1 MTIRPNKVALS
12 VVLALGMAAATN
24 QALAQQTAAPAANT
38 AAEEDIEVISIS
50 RKRPESIQEVPIA
63 TTALSEKD
71 IESAGIVRTG
81 DFISL
86 MSVLLMLAT
95 SVIPRSIS
103 AALSPPETPNRPLL
117 TWLMVYLKPTR
128 TALTARCLMWR
139 KSKC

>member
-12 VVLALGMAAATN
+12 VVLALSMAAATN

-86 MSVLLMLAT
+86 IPNVSIVDAANIGAAVLGK
-95 SVIPRSIS
+95 
-103 AALSPPETPNRPLL
+103 LL
-117 TWLMVYLKPTR
+117 GG
-128 TALTARCLMWR
+128 
-139 KSKC
+139 